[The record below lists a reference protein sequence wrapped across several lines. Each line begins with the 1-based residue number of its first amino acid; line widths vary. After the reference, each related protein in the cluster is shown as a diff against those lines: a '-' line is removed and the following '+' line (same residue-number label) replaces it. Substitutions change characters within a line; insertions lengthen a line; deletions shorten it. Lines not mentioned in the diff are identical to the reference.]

1 MAPLEESY
9 PAALLPIAETCPGV
23 LDLALRAP
31 APSIEERWRSAFA
44 LGAMPPSAHTL
55 DAYKQAVQLLPNLF
69 AVDVAGAIEDYRG
82 DVLSGLIPAVHRFAF
97 EITGDLEGRVPA
109 RGRERLHYK
118 IDCAWHVSPGS
129 DANAGRTIVLQHELA
144 RVGDVELLDL
154 DLIFAGIAMA
164 TLYET
169 RFLQVGRCYHA
180 PGKAPVY
187 KWSRTLD
194 EAQMDAYWQRI
205 TRVFRRRRELVATD
219 LCERCPMRRICPRWM
234 YPSLV
239 GGAGYPAFRA
249 LSGQDPL
256 ASDEVGA
263 VRRYA
268 KALRD
273 AVDVAEGQLRTLKR
287 EGVA

>member
-1 MAPLEESY
+1 MAQLESY

-23 LDLALRAP
+23 LDLALRGP
-31 APSIEERWRSAFA
+31 APSIDERWRTAFA
-44 LGAMPPSAHTL
+44 LGAMPPSAHTM
-55 DAYKQAVQLLPNLF
+55 DAYKHASMALPDLY

-82 DVLSGLIPAVHRFAF
+82 DVLSGLIPSIHRFAF
-97 EITGDLEGRVPA
+97 EVTGDLEGRVPA
-109 RGRERLHYK
+109 QGRERLHYR
-118 IDCAWHVSPGS
+118 IDCAWHVSPGA
-129 DANAGRTIVLQHELA
+129 DASAGRTVVLQHELT
-144 RVGDVELLDL
+144 RVGEVDLLNLDL
-154 DLIFAGIAMA
+154 LFGGIAMA
-164 TLYET
+164 TLNES
-169 RFLQVGRCYHA
+169 RFLQVGRCYHS

-194 EAQMDAYWQRI
+194 EAAMDVYWQRI
-205 TRVFRRRRELVATD
+205 GRVFRRRRELVATD

-234 YPSLV
+234 LPSLV

-256 ASDEVGA
+256 ASDEVGS

-268 KALRD
+268 KALRE
-273 AVDVAEGQLRTLKR
+273 AAEVAEGQLRTLKR